1 MQLDAKGAV
10 PALSC
15 MRRRNCVRDT
25 HLFRAKSACKWAF
38 LIPGIIEVSHSI
50 DYHLQAL
57 PSAPLFGR
65 EIESC
70 LTQSDASQS
79 VHGGATA
86 VKQRISFKSLNS
98 NYITSRALRTSS
110 CEHSTL
116 ATSLKSHYLKPQ
128 TWSTLSSFTSTPRM
142 MPSPSASSSPSSK
155 RRARST
161 ATTRGP
167 LAGE

>member
-50 DYHLQAL
+50 DYHFQAL

-65 EIESC
+65 ETESC

-110 CEHSTL
+110 CEHATFT
-116 ATSLKSHYLKPQ
+116 TSLKPITLK
-128 TWSTLSSFTSTPRM
+128 TANMVYTLVVHLYAKDDAECISKLVTKLQE
-142 MPSPSASSSPSSK
+142 ASQVYSNDK
-155 RRARST
+155 ET
-161 ATTRGP
+161 LGW
-167 LAGE
+167 